1 MNAKN
6 ATAKAVTKP
15 PAVIRK
21 ARPSLPLGFALALA
35 LPLGLLEPDA
45 AALLAAPRVPP

>member
-6 ATAKAVTKP
+6 TTARAVTKP

-21 ARPSLPLGFALALA
+21 ARPSLPLGFALAL
-35 LPLGLLEPDA
+35 PLGLLEPDA
-45 AALLAAPRVPP
+45 AALLVAPSVPP